1 MKTFFSVLI
10 VSVSSMLF
18 LSCGKSAKTE
28 QIYPEESNFSA
39 KITDVKSAL
48 EMIARHPDQP
58 SIFDK
63 PSFQRSYQYLLSKY
77 REGYKKLALE
87 DLDNMEETIDL
98 YNAISRQKIYGWAG
112 DSVVISEGIAY
123 VTAKPTPTL
132 IEDWKEHYSTICSDR
147 CRRQR
152 TDSLSYPNNMLT
164 EDPCLVYLVLNSE
177 SLSAKDKQEWFTLYA
192 RMNEEQV
199 YQLYQTL
206 YGEKYG
212 FGELSAQQFNG
223 EAYEYARKGDFY
235 NAKKAIDKA
244 HSLCPNKADYYDSEG
259 EICLM
264 QGRTERALSLWN
276 KVIELVP
283 DYLKKHNGSTP
294 FYLQLKEQGLLGQ

>member
-1 MKTFFSVLI
+1 
-10 VSVSSMLF
+10 
-18 LSCGKSAKTE
+18 
-28 QIYPEESNFSA
+28 
-39 KITDVKSAL
+39 
-48 EMIARHPDQP
+48 
-58 SIFDK
+58 
-63 PSFQRSYQYLLSKY
+63 
-77 REGYKKLALE
+77 
-87 DLDNMEETIDL
+87 
-98 YNAISRQKIYGWAG
+98 
-112 DSVVISEGIAY
+112 
-123 VTAKPTPTL
+123 
-132 IEDWKEHYSTICSDR
+132 
-147 CRRQR
+147 
-152 TDSLSYPNNMLT
+152 
-164 EDPCLVYLVLNSE
+164 
-177 SLSAKDKQEWFTLYA
+177 
-192 RMNEEQV
+192 MNEEQV

-223 EAYEYARKGDFY
+223 EAYEYARNGDFY

-276 KVIELVP
+276 KVVELDP